1 MSSQLQS
8 TSKYWE
14 LSEPTE
20 RELCGRIEQFREEE
34 RPLWNRLIKAAIK
47 LISSPSRSK
56 IKNLGWVL
64 DAGCATLPYVHQFRD
79 FEGVVGVDISISH
92 MAHNLMQVQYL
103 EERRSNSKWRRQLHI
118 PDANWPNKMSFLFEL
133 TALEHMIA
141 ALEMKYSLIFCN
153 FVLSY
158 PSSEDLTIILKQMYG
173 VLEDGGLMLVKENLA
188 QD

>member
-1 MSSQLQS
+1 MKSLRRSLSQ
-8 TSKYWE
+8 K
-14 LSEPTE
+14 
-20 RELCGRIEQFREEE
+20 
-34 RPLWNRLIKAAIK
+34 
-47 LISSPSRSK
+47 
-56 IKNLGWVL
+56 LGWIL
-64 DAGCATLPYVHQFRD
+64 EPGCATLPYVHQFCD

-103 EERRSNSKWRRQLHI
+103 EERRSNSKWRRHLI
-118 PDANWPNKMSFLFEL
+118 PDANWPKKLRFLFEL
-133 TALEHMIA
+133 AALENMKA

-188 QD
+188 QDENNEHQPFHGQRYDKEVLLDKIRDAGFEIAHTQEW